1 MGGKKQKKL
10 LVRILSASALL
21 VLLQLWEG
29 ALPLLYVLPYG
40 IAGWDVLCKAVRGIQ
55 NGQIFD
61 ENFLMSIAT
70 VGAFLTGEFS
80 EAVFVMVFYQTGEL
94 FQNYAVGRSRASIAA
109 LMDICPET
117 ANLETEQGIE
127 EVDPQDVAVG
137 SIIVIYP
144 GERIPLD
151 GIVTDGSSAV
161 DTSALTGE
169 SVPRDVAVGDEVIS
183 GCINGSGLLRL
194 QVTKP
199 FEDSTV
205 AKILELV
212 ESAGEKK
219 ARSERFVTR
228 FARYYTPCVVAAAA
242 ALFLLPSLLLIL
254 APDLGFLSGTTWS
267 DWLHRA
273 LIFLVISCPCALV
286 ISVPLSF
293 FGGIGAASRC
303 GILIK
308 GSTYLEAMAKAETVI
323 FDKTGTLT
331 EGSFSVA
338 AVNSA
343 DGTSK
348 EALLESAALAEA
360 FSHHPIA
367 LSLRKAVSA
376 PLDLSRVG
384 EVEELPGRGLRTFV
398 DGKEILAGNHRLM
411 EEAGISFVP
420 CEEAG
425 TVVYIAADGSYAG
438 SILIADRP
446 KATAA
451 ASIAALKK
459 HGVKHT
465 VMLSG
470 DNTAAASAVAA
481 ALGVDEYHAQLLPD
495 QKVSR
500 AEKILEAKTPGST
513 VVYVGDGINDAPVL
527 SRADVGVAM
536 GAFGS
541 DAAIEASDIVL
552 MDDDPRKLALAMK
565 IAKKT
570 MSIVR
575 QNIIFSIVIKLGV
588 MLLGA
593 MDLATMWMA
602 VFADVGVAVIAIL
615 NAMRC
620 LRIRE

>member
-228 FARYYTPCVVAAAA
+228 FA
-242 ALFLLPSLLLIL
+242 
-254 APDLGFLSGTTWS
+254 
-267 DWLHRA
+267 
-273 LIFLVISCPCALV
+273 
-286 ISVPLSF
+286 
-293 FGGIGAASRC
+293 
-303 GILIK
+303 
-308 GSTYLEAMAKAETVI
+308 
-323 FDKTGTLT
+323 
-331 EGSFSVA
+331 
-338 AVNSA
+338 
-343 DGTSK
+343 
-348 EALLESAALAEA
+348 
-360 FSHHPIA
+360 
-367 LSLRKAVSA
+367 
-376 PLDLSRVG
+376 
-384 EVEELPGRGLRTFV
+384 
-398 DGKEILAGNHRLM
+398 
-411 EEAGISFVP
+411 
-420 CEEAG
+420 
-425 TVVYIAADGSYAG
+425 
-438 SILIADRP
+438 
-446 KATAA
+446 
-451 ASIAALKK
+451 
-459 HGVKHT
+459 
-465 VMLSG
+465 
-470 DNTAAASAVAA
+470 
-481 ALGVDEYHAQLLPD
+481 
-495 QKVSR
+495 
-500 AEKILEAKTPGST
+500 
-513 VVYVGDGINDAPVL
+513 
-527 SRADVGVAM
+527 
-536 GAFGS
+536 
-541 DAAIEASDIVL
+541 
-552 MDDDPRKLALAMK
+552 
-565 IAKKT
+565 
-570 MSIVR
+570 
-575 QNIIFSIVIKLGV
+575 
-588 MLLGA
+588 
-593 MDLATMWMA
+593 
-602 VFADVGVAVIAIL
+602 
-615 NAMRC
+615 
-620 LRIRE
+620 